1 MGLAW
6 AWLRALDLRPTTL
19 GILARM
25 LDLQTLPLFL
35 SAVFALLI
43 VPGPDLLL
51 ISAQSVQRG
60 ARCGIACSVGVMLA
74 GLIQTLLVALGLG
87 QAMESWP
94 ALATAVRWV
103 GAAYLAYLGCRLL
116 WAWRTAA
123 DAADTPTARPAG
135 VAPGLRSLVFI
146 GLANNLL
153 NPKALLFFALFLPQF
168 TSPALGSPPL
178 QLATLGLLLTFI
190 AFGFNV
196 LASFVFASLRAL
208 RVDSPRW
215 QRHGNGLVG
224 ALFMLLASRLAFGK
238 AG

>member
-1 MGLAW
+1 
-6 AWLRALDLRPTTL
+6 
-19 GILARM
+19 M
-25 LDLQTLPLFL
+25 LDVHALPLFL

-74 GLIQTLLVALGLG
+74 GLLQTLLVSLGLG
-87 QAMESWP
+87 HAMESWP
-94 ALATAVRWV
+94 ALASAIRWV

-116 WAWRTAA
+116 WAWRASADAGGPAAARAATAA
-123 DAADTPTARPAG
+123 PS
-135 VAPGLRSLVFI
+135 LRSLVLI

-168 TSPALGSPPL
+168 TSPELGSQPL

-196 LASFVFASLRAL
+196 LASFIFASLRSL
-208 RVDSPRW
+208 RVDSPRL

-224 ALFMLLASRLAFGK
+224 ALFVLLASRLAFGK
-238 AG
+238 AA

>member
-1 MGLAW
+1 
-6 AWLRALDLRPTTL
+6 
-19 GILARM
+19 M
-25 LDLQTLPLFL
+25 LDVHTLPLFL

-74 GLIQTLLVALGLG
+74 GLLQTLLVSLGLG
-87 QAMESWP
+87 HAMESWP
-94 ALATAVRWV
+94 ALATAIRWI

-116 WAWRTAA
+116 WAWRAGA
-123 DAADTPTARPAG
+123 DAAGPAAARAA
-135 VAPGLRSLVFI
+135 VAAPSLRSLVLI

-168 TSPALGSPPL
+168 TSSALGSQPL
-178 QLATLGLLLTFI
+178 QLATLGLLLSFI

-196 LASFVFASLRAL
+196 LASFAFASLRSL
-208 RVDSPRW
+208 RIDSPRL

-238 AG
+238 AA

>member
-1 MGLAW
+1 
-6 AWLRALDLRPTTL
+6 
-19 GILARM
+19 M
-25 LDLQTLPLFL
+25 LDIHALPLFL
-35 SAVFALLI
+35 GAVFALLI

-74 GLIQTLLVALGLG
+74 GLLQTLLVSLGLG
-87 QAMESWP
+87 HAMESWP
-94 ALATAVRWV
+94 ALATAIRWV

-116 WAWRTAA
+116 WAWHASADAGTAA
-123 DAADTPTARPAG
+123 ATEVAVAAPS
-135 VAPGLRSLVFI
+135 LRSLVLI

-168 TSPALGSPPL
+168 TSPALGSQPL

-190 AFGFNV
+190 AFAFNV
-196 LASFVFASLRAL
+196 LASYVFAAL
-208 RVDSPRW
+208 RSLPIDSPRL

-238 AG
+238 AA

>member
-1 MGLAW
+1 
-6 AWLRALDLRPTTL
+6 
-19 GILARM
+19 M
-25 LDLQTLPLFL
+25 LDVQMLPLFL
-35 SAVFALLI
+35 GAVFALLV

-60 ARCGIACSVGVMLA
+60 ARCGIACSMGVMLA
-74 GLIQTLLVALGLG
+74 GLLQTLLVALGLG
-87 QAMESWP
+87 HAMESWP
-94 ALATAVRWV
+94 ALATAIRWV

-116 WAWRTAA
+116 WTWRLSA
-123 DAADTPTARPAG
+123 DGDSSPSARPAT
-135 VAPGLRSLVFI
+135 ATPSLRSLVLI

-168 TSPALGSPPL
+168 TSPALGSQPL

-196 LASFVFASLRAL
+196 LASFVFASLRSL
-208 RVDSPRW
+208 RIESPRL

-224 ALFMLLASRLAFGK
+224 ALFVLLASRLALGK
-238 AG
+238 AA

>member
-1 MGLAW
+1 
-6 AWLRALDLRPTTL
+6 
-19 GILARM
+19 M
-25 LDLQTLPLFL
+25 LDVHTLPLFL

-74 GLIQTLLVALGLG
+74 GLLQTLLVSMGLG
-87 QAMESWP
+87 HAMESWP
-94 ALATAVRWV
+94 ALATAIRWV

-116 WAWRTAA
+116 WAWRAA
-123 DAADTPTARPAG
+123 GDAEGAAAARPAAA
-135 VAPGLRSLVFI
+135 APSLRSLVLI

-168 TSPALGSPPL
+168 TSPSAPGSQPL

-196 LASFVFASLRAL
+196 LASFVFASLRSL
-208 RVDSPRW
+208 RIDSPRL

-224 ALFMLLASRLAFGK
+224 ALFVLLASRLAFGK
-238 AG
+238 AA

>member
-1 MGLAW
+1 
-6 AWLRALDLRPTTL
+6 
-19 GILARM
+19 M
-25 LDLQTLPLFL
+25 LDVQMLPLFL
-35 SAVFALLI
+35 GAVFALLI

-60 ARCGIACSVGVMLA
+60 ARCGIACSLGVMLA
-74 GLIQTLLVALGLG
+74 GLLQTLLVALGLG
-87 QAMESWP
+87 HAMESWP
-94 ALATAVRWV
+94 ALATAIRWV

-116 WAWRTAA
+116 WAWRAAGAA
-123 DAADTPTARPAG
+123 DGAPSARPTLA
-135 VAPGLRSLVFI
+135 APSLRSLVLI

-168 TSPALGSPPL
+168 TSPALGSQPL

-196 LASFVFASLRAL
+196 AASFVFASLRSL
-208 RVDSPRW
+208 RIDSPRL

-224 ALFMLLASRLAFGK
+224 ALFVLLASRLAFGK
-238 AG
+238 AA

>member
-1 MGLAW
+1 
-6 AWLRALDLRPTTL
+6 
-19 GILARM
+19 M
-25 LDLQTLPLFL
+25 LDVQMLPLFL
-35 SAVFALLI
+35 GAVFALLV

-60 ARCGIACSVGVMLA
+60 ARCGIACSMGVMLA
-74 GLIQTLLVALGLG
+74 GLLQTLLVALGLG
-87 QAMESWP
+87 HAMESWP
-94 ALATAVRWV
+94 ALATAIRWV

-116 WAWRTAA
+116 WAWRVAGAA
-123 DAADTPTARPAG
+123 DGAPSARPALA
-135 VAPGLRSLVFI
+135 APSLRSLVLI

-168 TSPALGSPPL
+168 TSPALGSQPL

-196 LASFVFASLRAL
+196 LASFVFASLRSL
-208 RVDSPRW
+208 RIDSPRL

-224 ALFMLLASRLAFGK
+224 AMFVLLASRLALGK
-238 AG
+238 AA

>member
-1 MGLAW
+1 
-6 AWLRALDLRPTTL
+6 
-19 GILARM
+19 M
-25 LDLQTLPLFL
+25 LDVHALPLFL
-35 SAVFALLI
+35 GAVFALLI

-74 GLIQTLLVALGLG
+74 GLLQTLLVSLGLG
-87 QAMESWP
+87 HAMESWP
-94 ALATAVRWV
+94 ALATAIRWV

-116 WAWRTAA
+116 WAWHASAGAGPAA
-123 DAADTPTARPAG
+123 ATGAVAAPS
-135 VAPGLRSLVFI
+135 LRSLVLI

-168 TSPALGSPPL
+168 TSPALGSQPL

-190 AFGFNV
+190 AFAFNV
-196 LASFVFASLRAL
+196 LASYVFAALRSL
-208 RVDSPRW
+208 RVDSPRL

-238 AG
+238 AA